1 MGIYWKAS
9 CGRLGSRERIK
20 FHACVATAAVQVFDM
35 SSKEGHPSF
44 QGFVKASGQA
54 ELWDKGAGKLK
65 SGDQLV
71 GWCRKHTTDYSSDT
85 LIGNWNEERFDVTKL
100 AQSKCLPSQ
109 YSHYFETTYSQGYSR
124 SPHKVPEVLK
134 YSRGKIKYADYDIN
148 YLELCLSNF
157 DSS

>member
-1 MGIYWKAS
+1 M
-9 CGRLGSRERIK
+9 
-20 FHACVATAAVQVFDM
+20 CVAISAVRVFDM

-71 GWCRKHTTDYSSDT
+71 GWCRKHTTDYLSDT

-124 SPHKVPEVLK
+124 TPQKVPEVLK
-134 YSRGKIKYADYDIN
+134 YSRGKNGIKYVSIII
-148 YLELCLSNF
+148 C
-157 DSS
+157 SSLLIGAWLIVEFSITIKI